1 MKNEIKSYGNCANQD
16 YVSPSAVVIE
26 LSSQRGICVLAGSV
40 TNDNPFG
47 GEEED
52 W

>member
-16 YVSPSAVVIE
+16 YVSPSAEVIE

-40 TNDNPFG
+40 TNNPFE